1 MEIELPFSDNVNEI
15 LTYSREEA
23 QRLGNQDIG
32 PEHLFLG
39 ILRTGDGSGFNL
51 LTSLGMDLV
60 QLKRSLESS
69 LRSTAIPVSAPLPML
84 SSTERILKFT
94 QLEARIF
101 HSPTADS
108 DHMLLAILKDKSNL
122 ASELLN
128 TFGVTYDRV
137 RGMVE
142 GKDSGSLLGQNEGAE
157 SDDLDEDAFS
167 MSGMSGSK
175 SNQPESKTPAL
186 DSFGIDLTDQARQ
199 GNLDPMVGRNR
210 EVEQVLQILG
220 RRKKNNPVLIGEAG
234 VGKSAIVEG
243 LAQRIVRHEVPY
255 EMLDKRIVSLNMA
268 SLVAGTKYRG
278 QFEERL
284 QKVLREL
291 EDNRDVILFID
302 EIHTVIGAGGA
313 AGSLDAANIMK
324 PALSRGKIQCIGAST
339 IDEYRQSVEKDAALE
354 RRFQKVLV
362 NPTSRDETLEIL
374 KNLRKYYEEHHH
386 VIYTDAALEAC
397 VRLTDRYVHDRQ
409 FPDKAIDA
417 MDEAGARTHVKNV
430 DVPDYVSSIESEIK
444 RLDAQKADAVAQGD
458 YKTANELRKQVK
470 AKQNAL
476 KEANQRWRDEHEAT
490 PTIIDAET
498 IAELIALTSGIPA
511 QRIATGEKEKLT
523 GMTKRLQ
530 EKVIGQDHA
539 IDTVCRAIM
548 RNRIGLKDPGKPIGS
563 FLFLGPTGV
572 GKTYLTKMLAE
583 DMFDSRDAIIR
594 IDMSEYME
602 KFSVSRLI
610 GAPPGYVGY
619 NEGGQLTEKVR
630 WKPYSIVLFDE
641 IEKAHPDVYNL
652 LLQVLDEGCLTD
664 SLGRKVDFKNTIIIM
679 TSNVGSRQLKDF
691 KQGIGFSPVSVTNH
705 SDYAQGIVQ
714 KALNKT
720 FSPEFLNRIDEI
732 VYFDPLQKDSIIR
745 IIDTEWAPIQARVE
759 KMGYNIGISDEAK
772 NFLAEKGYDVQY
784 GARPIKRMIQ
794 KHVEDV
800 VASTLM
806 NGVPY
811 GATIHIEL
819 NEAHDGTV
827 CTITPGATLPIQEKE
842 TIEATGE

>member
-15 LTYSREEA
+15 LTLSREEA
-23 QRLGNQDIG
+23 QRLGNQYIG

-39 ILRTGDGSGFNL
+39 ILRAGEGSGFNL
-51 LTSLGMDLV
+51 LTSLGLDLV
-60 QLKRSLESS
+60 QIKRSLESS
-69 LRSTAIPVSAPLPML
+69 LRTSESFLSDNLPML

-101 HSPTADS
+101 HSAAADS

-128 TFGVTYDRV
+128 TFGVTYDKV
-137 RGMVE
+137 RNMVDN
-142 GKDSGSLLGQNEGAE
+142 KDNGSLLGQNEGAE

-167 MSGMSGSK
+167 MDGAAP
-175 SNQPESKTPAL
+175 SNAKPSDSKTPAL
-186 DSFGIDLTDQARQ
+186 DSFGVDLTDQARQ
-199 GNLDPMVGRNR
+199 GNLDPMVGRYR

-220 RRKKNNPVLIGEAG
+220 RRKKNTPVLIGEAG

-255 EMLDKRIVSLNMA
+255 DMLEKRIVSLNMA
-268 SLVAGTKYRG
+268 ALVAGTKYRG

-313 AGSLDAANIMK
+313 TGSLDAANIMK
-324 PALSRGKIQCIGAST
+324 PALSRGRIQCIGAST

-362 NPTSRDETLEIL
+362 NPTSREETLEIL

-417 MDEAGARTHVKNV
+417 MDEAGARTHVANV
-430 DVPDYVSSIESEIK
+430 EVPGYVSDIETEIK
-444 RLDAQKADAVAQGD
+444 RLDALKTEAVAQSD
-458 YKTANELRKQVK
+458 YKTASQYRNEIKHKQ
-470 AKQNAL
+470 QEL
-476 KEANQRWRDEHEAT
+476 KEANQRWKDEHESV
-490 PTIIDAET
+490 PTLIDTEK

-511 QRIATGEKEKLT
+511 QRIATGEKEKLV
-523 GMTKRLQ
+523 GMAQRLRA
-530 EKVIGQDHA
+530 KVIGQDHA
-539 IDTVCRAIM
+539 IDTVCKAIM

-664 SLGRKVDFKNTIIIM
+664 SLGRKVDFRNTIIIM
-679 TSNVGSRQLKDF
+679 
-691 KQGIGFSPVSVTNH
+691 
-705 SDYAQGIVQ
+705 
-714 KALNKT
+714 
-720 FSPEFLNRIDEI
+720 
-732 VYFDPLQKDSIIR
+732 
-745 IIDTEWAPIQARVE
+745 
-759 KMGYNIGISDEAK
+759 
-772 NFLAEKGYDVQY
+772 
-784 GARPIKRMIQ
+784 
-794 KHVEDV
+794 
-800 VASTLM
+800 
-806 NGVPY
+806 
-811 GATIHIEL
+811 
-819 NEAHDGTV
+819 
-827 CTITPGATLPIQEKE
+827 
-842 TIEATGE
+842 